1 MAKSHPAAVAKNGG
15 PPSPRQNRCK
25 SFRHFCSLRHTDS
38 ARPFPFSPS
47 TERASSCH
55 IGRSA
60 TVRKAGHVPG
70 GSPPPIH
77 HFPSAARWIAAFAG
91 FLQTLPSQYRPHEDR
106 KSTRLNSSHLGISYA
121 VFCLKKKKNRK

>member
-1 MAKSHPAAVAKNGG
+1 MTRTSTCDSVF
-15 PPSPRQNRCK
+15 PPHVGDARLTPGQALSGAPV
-25 SFRHFCSLRHTDS
+25 HFVQYSSNLTIRVTV
-38 ARPFPFSPS
+38 PLFPS

-91 FLQTLPSQYRPHEDR
+91 FLQTLP
-106 KSTRLNSSHLGISYA
+106 
-121 VFCLKKKKNRK
+121 